1 MKNIIFALFAL
12 MFLACAGSNEKLILP
27 KNQVNTTV
35 ALKDKKITLYVNDE
49 RENTKIIGS
58 ITNAGGSLNT
68 QIEPNESLGSWFY
81 TAIKDSLERRGV
93 SVSADES
100 IVDFVAIVNIKECK
114 TSIDGV
120 GTENMKGNCE
130 LEIVIKKDYG
140 NIKKRISQPQKDF
153 AVLPRLSALEEFTAS
168 LLKDMAERS
177 AKEIASSY

>member
-12 MFLACAGSNEKLILP
+12 MFLACASSNERLILP
-27 KNQVNTTV
+27 KNQVNTSV
-35 ALKDKKITLYVNDE
+35 AMKDKKITLYINDE

-68 QIEPNESLGSWFY
+68 QIEPNESLSSWFY
-81 TAIKDSLERRGV
+81 AAIKASLERRGV

-100 IVDFVAIVNIKECK
+100 MADFVAIVNIKECK

-120 GTENMKGNCE
+120 GSDNMRGNCE
-130 LEIVIKKDYG
+130 LEIVIKRDFG
-140 NIKKRISQPQKDF
+140 NITKRISQPQKDF
-153 AVLPRLSALEEFTAS
+153 AVLPRLSALEEFTAT

-177 AKEIASSY
+177 AKEIATSY